1 LDPLRNSEGSVTHA
15 SVRTR
20 AAESVQYLFVQQ
32 ALSLEK
38 QQKTTRISEGIE
50 LAAKIGFANS
60 RLSERDPS
68 PETSARR

>member
-1 LDPLRNSEGSVTHA
+1 M
-15 SVRTR
+15 
-20 AAESVQYLFVQQ
+20 QQ